1 MRFKIAG
8 VVLLV
13 VGFYFALHGLLLAG
27 QAQLLAETAK
37 VEVLIAIFLAT
48 TVRVLQAEKHH
59 REQARREH
67 EERERLLRPE
77 PGIGPELVRGRELE
91 GEATAALDRR

>member
-8 VVLLV
+8 VVLLLA
-13 VGFYFALHGLLLAG
+13 GCYFAVHGLMLAG
-27 QAQLLAETAK
+27 QAQLAAESAK

-59 REQARREH
+59 REQMRREH
-67 EERERLLRPE
+67 EERERLLHPE
-77 PGIGPELVRGRELE
+77 PGIGPELVRSRELE
-91 GEATAALDRR
+91 DAATAPLDRR